1 MLRKFLRLTFAVLI
15 SFVVLIPPAS
25 SAPPANS
32 TATLSSLRLTT
43 LDGSEFTAASLEGK
57 VVLVVNV
64 ASFCSYTPQYASL
77 QTLYDRFKSRGFVVL
92 GVPCNQFAGQEPG
105 SASEIASFCSTRYG
119 VAFPMLAKQDVNG
132 DTRSALYQWLVN
144 SQAGG
149 GRDVGWN
156 FEKFLVGRNGRV
168 IGRFGSHVVPLDP
181 TLVAAIDFALGT
193 TP

>member
-1 MLRKFLRLTFAVLI
+1 MLRLALRLLLVAMFTL
-15 SFVVLIPPAS
+15 
-25 SAPPANS
+25 SAPAKPAQAAPN
-32 TATLSSLRLTT
+32 TLASLHLTT
-43 LDGSEFTAASLEGK
+43 LDGSELSSASLAGK

-64 ASFCSYTPQYASL
+64 ASFCSYTPQYSSL
-77 QTLYDRFKSRGFVVL
+77 QTLYDRFKARGLVVL

-132 DTRSALYQWLVN
+132 ATRSPLYQWLV
-144 SQAGG
+144 SSPAGG

-156 FEKFLVGRNGRV
+156 FEKFLVDRTGRV

-181 TLVAAIDFALGT
+181 TLIAAIDLALG
-193 TP
+193 PAQ